1 MIPKNIPRP
10 SFFADA
16 QFTGTIR
23 KFAAEAES
31 SGSLHPQQ
39 LSIIYNEGWFNLFV
53 RKEYGGLEM

>member
-1 MIPKNIPRP
+1 MKPKNIPRP

-53 RKEYGGLEM
+53 PQ